1 MRDAKS
7 ALRVALTCCACI
19 AFSCATPPK
28 SAANAP
34 PVPKSAVA
42 PVAPVRERLAQT
54 LRSIPR
60 PEPVLD
66 ALPLAA
72 QKRLQTR
79 LAGLDAERKLSV
91 HADDSAL
98 VETLPL
104 LHLVSGGASPRAL
117 YALATTSTGS
127 EEVAGLG
134 LETELPGPVAKE
146 DVRVSVVRELARRAA
161 LNFLRDRAAD
171 VAAPGK
177 GTALVCRLV
186 ARASVAVGRRDIA
199 LLAHELLLEA
209 EPSTDTRLEF
219 ARELAKDGQAERAS
233 QVLGE
238 AAADKRNP
246 ASPGARAAIQQLIE
260 GARTANAP
268 AAPAAD
274 VSARLGRAR
283 AWLRLGRVS
292 AAHQV
297 LASDAEAAKGRLDLA
312 ATLAETMVESPS
324 CPDLPLEVGNADIC
338 ALAFGSNQQLVA
350 ARTLLEQAWSS
361 GVGRDDASIE
371 VYVALELVLPWLHR
385 TTRELLHGTL
395 NPTESAAGVGELRAK
410 IAEMSGAAPW
420 LAGLSLF
427 LETVRSGAAPGASA
441 LRTDAE
447 AQGLAKRALTL
458 AATDSSRFAQAGV
471 LAVAATLSH
480 QQDVSALID
489 SLPLEQMTP
498 ALRVPR
504 VALEAWV
511 AATSEARPRME
522 AARAELAAIMA
533 SSQGTSLERAR
544 LVLTVSEADALFDSS
559 QRAYQLL
566 SRVSGQLLSDN
577 IPPDLALRA
586 VLDAAGA
593 LSHGERFDQAQK
605 ILSGAAGA
613 ELPPNLQRAADLLL
627 LIRGYKLVLTMRGA
641 TPDALPAA
649 RKDLAALAAG
659 VKGEAAAVWFELWL
673 RELDALQHD
682 TACAKKKQRPPCKD
696 AEALRRDARV
706 GLDAR
711 LGAEAS
717 FVLLRGALASGSF
730 DAGFR
735 FSVEYGLEPLVS
747 FDPSFL
753 AIGLPRFT
761 AN

>member
-1 MRDAKS
+1 MRRARS
-7 ALRVALTCCACI
+7 VARAALACFV
-19 AFSCATPPK
+19 FSCALSCAPSPQSAVNPP
-28 SAANAP
+28 A
-34 PVPKSAVA
+34 VPKNAAA
-42 PVAPVRERLAQT
+42 PVAPVRERLAQA

-66 ALPLAA
+66 ALPLSA
-72 QKRLQTR
+72 QKHLQTR

-117 YALATTSTGS
+117 YALATTSAGS

-134 LETELPGPVAKE
+134 LELELPGPVPKE
-146 DVRVSVVRELARRAA
+146 DVRVSVVREVARRAA

-199 LLAHELLLEA
+199 LLAQQLLLEA
-209 EPSTDTRLEF
+209 EPSTDNRLEF
-219 ARELAKDGQAERAS
+219 ARELATDGQAERAA

-238 AAADKRNP
+238 AATDQRHP
-246 ASPGARAAIQQLIE
+246 ASAAARAAVQQLV
-260 GARTANAP
+260 
-268 AAPAAD
+268 D
-274 VSARLGRAR
+274 SARLATGPSAPSADVGARLSRAR

-292 AAHQV
+292 EAHRV
-297 LASDAEAAKGRLDLA
+297 LAPDAEAAKGRLDLA
-312 ATLAETMVESPS
+312 ATLAETMTENPS
-324 CPDLPLEVGNADIC
+324 CPDLPLEVGNADLC
-338 ALAFGSNQQLVA
+338 SLAFGSNQQLVA

-361 GVGRDDASIE
+361 GAGRDDAALE

-385 TTRELLHGTL
+385 TTRELLHGAL
-395 NPTESAAGVGELRAK
+395 NPTQSAAGIAELRAE
-410 IAEMSGAAPW
+410 IAAMAGAAPW
-420 LAGLSLF
+420 LNGLSLF
-427 LETVRSGAAPGASA
+427 LETVRGGALSGAAP
-441 LRTDAE
+441 RTDPE
-447 AQGLAKRALTL
+447 ARGLAKRALTL
-458 AATDSSRFAQAGV
+458 ASTDSSRFAQAGV

-489 SLPLEQMTP
+489 ALPFEQITP

-504 VALEAWV
+504 VALEAWA

-593 LSHGERFDQAQK
+593 LAHGERFDQAQK

-613 ELPPNLQRAADLLL
+613 ELPPNLERAADLLQ
-627 LIRGYKLVLTMRGA
+627 LIRGYKLVLSMRGA
-641 TPDALPAA
+641 TPDALPSA

-682 TACAKKKQRPPCKD
+682 TSCAKKKQRAPCKD
-696 AEALRRDARV
+696 AEALRQDARV

-711 LGAEAS
+711 LGSEAS
-717 FVLLRGALASGSF
+717 FVLLRGALAGGSF

-753 AIGLPRFT
+753 AIGLPRFST
-761 AN
+761 N